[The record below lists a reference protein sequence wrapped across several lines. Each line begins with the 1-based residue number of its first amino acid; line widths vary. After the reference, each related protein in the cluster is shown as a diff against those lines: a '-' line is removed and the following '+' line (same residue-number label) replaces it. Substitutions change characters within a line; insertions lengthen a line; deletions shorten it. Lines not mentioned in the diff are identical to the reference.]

1 MAAWALAGLSNDTNP
16 ENKTTGINK
25 IYYVYLLTSCKM
37 LRYTLQLLI
46 KKAANVIR
54 F

>member
-25 IYYVYLLTSCKM
+25 TYYVYLLTSRKM
-37 LRYTLQLLI
+37 LHYTLHLLT
-46 KKAANVIR
+46 KKAANVVR